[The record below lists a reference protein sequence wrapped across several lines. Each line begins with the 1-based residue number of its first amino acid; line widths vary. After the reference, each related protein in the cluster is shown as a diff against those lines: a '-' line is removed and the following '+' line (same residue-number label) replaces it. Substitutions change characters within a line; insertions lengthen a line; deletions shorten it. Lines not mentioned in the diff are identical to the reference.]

1 MGESDLIERS
11 GDPQTMPL
19 EVFIAAKIKGLA
31 TDASELFVDADSS
44 LRACLYPWVRY
55 AFARSSH
62 PE

>member
-1 MGESDLIERS
+1 
-11 GDPQTMPL
+11 MPL

-55 AFARSSH
+55 AFARASH